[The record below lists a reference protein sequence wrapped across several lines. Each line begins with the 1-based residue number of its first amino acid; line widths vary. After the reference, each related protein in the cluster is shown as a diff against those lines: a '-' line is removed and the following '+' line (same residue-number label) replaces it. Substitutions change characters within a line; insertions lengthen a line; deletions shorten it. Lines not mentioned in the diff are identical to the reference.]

1 MNSSNVIDLNT
12 GSGEATRVFTGITTN
27 IYNNSNLRANLFSVR
42 ICNPLEQ
49 HHLTPCVLGQ
59 VQQDNS
65 FCPYVGCFGWEH
77 TFDNPLN
84 HYLDLMQLGYI
95 TAIAKTGTY
104 DSYGCYLD
112 DIYFSSDSKK
122 CEAPLCPSQWWP
134 HPMDD
139 GLSFLLEWVKTHP
152 KYGKDPTLV
161 VDMVY
166 KITQCANNLRSGREE
181 LHQINT
187 IKLKL

>member
-1 MNSSNVIDLNT
+1 
-12 GSGEATRVFTGITTN
+12 
-27 IYNNSNLRANLFSVR
+27 
-42 ICNPLEQ
+42 
-49 HHLTPCVLGQ
+49 
-59 VQQDNS
+59 
-65 FCPYVGCFGWEH
+65 
-77 TFDNPLN
+77 
-84 HYLDLMQLGYI
+84 MQLGYI

-104 DSYGCYLD
+104 DSYGCYYD
-112 DIYFSSDSKK
+112 DIYFGSDSKK
-122 CEAPLCPSQWWP
+122 CDAQLCPSQWWP

-166 KITQCANNLRSGREE
+166 KITQCASNLRSGREE